1 MKKDGVEKK
10 DNTKGKVKGYFMYE
24 KEKQRENH
32 LIVLLVYTFFS
43 LILTGESLLLG
54 WEVGAIVL
62 LLTALIGSWV
72 IYITDMVSGGMR
84 LWLYFALTMISCFFY
99 GIHQTSVFDLA
110 PLMILIMILFSVTE
124 KSSIIRLC
132 VITYYL
138 TMCYD
143 FIFVLKHA
151 IELTTLTVTRTLLH
165 LGLVLVSGCLVNLV
179 LKRRKSERVYSD
191 KKIEKLEETNRRVED
206 FLANVSH
213 ELRTP
218 INAVTGISTVM
229 LQKEEEQEKRE
240 QLSSVQMAGKRL
252 FGQIEDILD
261 YTEIDTNK
269 IRLSEE
275 NYTPS
280 LVVSDL
286 VSEYWEKEE
295 KQPELLFDYDTKIP
309 PVLLGDERKIRKILK
324 HLVDNAMK
332 FTQEGGVYV
341 RIFSL
346 KKSYGINLCIEVSDT
361 GVGIAKDELERITE
375 RFYQTSTGRNRKV
388 GGLGLGLS
396 IVYGMVRVMNGFMRI
411 ESEEG
416 RGTTVTV
423 SIPQQVAEENP
434 EKPLINNKNLCVACF
449 LMTEKYKVPQV
460 REYYNKMI
468 AHMVKQFDISLHRVT
483 NRDELEQ
490 LLEVTPVT
498 HLFVGEEEYRV
509 NKNYLEMTD
518 SKVRIVVVAG
528 KNIILPQEK
537 RIEII
542 RKPLC
547 TQSVLNILKEKES
560 DLSKRKKRKM
570 ICPGIKVL
578 VVDDEPMNLTVAKGI
593 FENYQMI
600 VKTVISGKE
609 AIAACE
615 KERFDIIF
623 LDHMMP
629 EMDGIETLK
638 QLRKMQKESGQ
649 EYIIVAFTA
658 NAVSGAKKMFMEEG
672 FDEFVSKPIE
682 TMTLERV
689 LCKVLPKSSIT
700 YVSEEKEAVKTDE
713 RKTNFDRNAGLQ
725 YCRGDEIFYR
735 ELLAQFHSE
744 SVKKRQ
750 MIEADYEQKNM
761 EDYRIRVHALK
772 STAKMIGA
780 ENLSDLAKDLE
791 MAAKEKDWDFIE
803 KNHKEVLD
811 QYAAAVVEIGSL
823 LGTVLEEEEFSVTQI
838 NSEKLL
844 EELMLLMEKLRAYE
858 IDDAEKII
866 QKLQYINCANLSG
879 RELIEDIKQ
888 DVADFEFDRALYKT
902 EKLYKRVERGECE

>member
-1 MKKDGVEKK
+1 
-10 DNTKGKVKGYFMYE
+10 MYE

-309 PVLLGDERKIRKILK
+309 LVLLGDERKIRKILK

-468 AHMVKQFDISLHRVT
+468 AHMVKQFDILLHRVT

-509 NKNYLEMTD
+509 NKNYLEMID

-700 YVSEEKEAVKTDE
+700 YVSEEKEAVKADE

-725 YCRGDEIFYR
+725 YCRGDEMFYR

-858 IDDAEKII
+858 IDEAEKII
-866 QKLQYINCANLSG
+866 QKLQHIKCANLLG
-879 RELIEDIKQ
+879 KELIEDIKQ
-888 DVADFEFDRALYKT
+888 DVTDFEFDRALNKT

>member
-1 MKKDGVEKK
+1 
-10 DNTKGKVKGYFMYE
+10 MYE
-24 KEKQRENH
+24 KEKQRETH
-32 LIVLLVYTFFS
+32 LIVLLVYTFFT

-62 LLTALIGSWV
+62 LLSALIGCWV
-72 IYITDMVSGGMR
+72 IYITDMVAGGMR

-99 GIHQTSVFDLA
+99 GIHETSIFDLA
-110 PLMILIMILFSVTE
+110 PLMILIMILFSITE
-124 KSSIIRLC
+124 KTSIIRLC

-143 FIFVLKHA
+143 FVFVLNHA
-151 IELTTLTVTRTLLH
+151 IEFTALTVTRTLLH

-179 LKRRKSERVYSD
+179 LKRRKSERVYTD
-191 KKIEKLEETNRRVED
+191 NKIEKLEEANRRVED

-229 LQKEEEQEKRE
+229 LQKEEDQEKRE

-252 FGQIEDILD
+252 FSQIEDILD
-261 YTEIDTNK
+261 YTEIDTHK

-286 VSEYWEKEE
+286 VSEYRKKEE
-295 KQPELLFDYDTKIP
+295 KQPELLFDYDINIP
-309 PVLLGDERKIRKILK
+309 PVLFGDERKIRKILK

-332 FTQEGGVYV
+332 FTQEGGGVCV
-341 RIFSL
+341 RFFSL
-346 KKSYGINLCIEVSDT
+346 PKSYGINLCIEVNDT
-361 GVGIAKDELERITE
+361 GAGIAKDELERITQ
-375 RFYQTSTGRNRKV
+375 RFYQTSAGRNRKA

-416 RGTTVTV
+416 KGTTVTV
-423 SIPQQVAEENP
+423 SIPQQVVEESADL
-434 EKPLINNKNLCVACF
+434 PLIDSKNLCVACF
-449 LMTEKYKVPQV
+449 LMTEKYEVPEV

-468 AHMVKQFDISLHRVT
+468 AHMVKQFDIPLHRVT
-483 NRDELEQ
+483 NREELEQ
-490 LLEVTPVT
+490 LLEMVPVT
-498 HLFVGEEEYRV
+498 HLFVGEEEYQE
-509 NKNYLEMTD
+509 NEDYLKMTD
-518 SKVRIVVVAG
+518 AKIRVIVVAG
-528 KNIILPQEK
+528 KSIIQPQEK
-537 RIEII
+537 RVEII

-547 TQSVLNILKEKES
+547 TQSILNILKEKQS
-560 DLSKRKKRKM
+560 GLLKRKKRRM
-570 ICPGIKVL
+570 VCPGIKVL
-578 VVDDEPMNLTVAKGI
+578 VVDDEPMNLIVAKGI
-593 FENYQMI
+593 FENYQMK

-615 KERFDIIF
+615 KEMFDIIF

-638 QLRKMQKESGQ
+638 RLRKMQRESNQ
-649 EYIIVAFTA
+649 EYLIVAFTA

-682 TMTLERV
+682 TMALERV

-700 YVSEEKEAVKTDE
+700 YVGEEKEAVKADE
-713 RKTNFDRNAGLQ
+713 RKTNFDRDVGLQ
-725 YCRGDEIFYR
+725 YCRGDEMFYR

-744 SVKKRQ
+744 SVQKRQ
-750 MIEADYEQKNM
+750 KIEEDYKQKNM

-780 ENLSDLAKDLE
+780 ESLSDLAKDLE
-791 MAAKEKDWDFIE
+791 MAAKEKNWNFIE

-811 QYAAAVVEIGSL
+811 QYAEAVMEIGSL
-823 LGTVLEEEEFSVTQI
+823 LGAALEEEDFSVTQI
-838 NSEKLL
+838 KSEKLL
-844 EELMLLMEKLRAYE
+844 EELMILMEKLRSYE
-858 IDDAEKII
+858 IDEAEKII
-866 QKLQYINCANLSG
+866 QKLQDIKCGNLSG
-879 RELIEDIKQ
+879 RELIADIKQ
-888 DVADFEFDRALYKT
+888 DVTDFEFDRALEKT
-902 EKLYKRVERGECE
+902 EKLHKRVERGECE

>member
-725 YCRGDEIFYR
+725 YCRGDEMFYR
-735 ELLAQFHSE
+735 ELLAQFHGE

-866 QKLQYINCANLSG
+866 QKLQYIKCANLSG

>member
-1 MKKDGVEKK
+1 
-10 DNTKGKVKGYFMYE
+10 MYE

-286 VSEYWEKEE
+286 VSEHWEKEE

-309 PVLLGDERKIRKILK
+309 PVIFSDERKIRKILK

-468 AHMVKQFDISLHRVT
+468 AHMVKQFDILLHRVT

-509 NKNYLEMTD
+509 NKNYLEMID

-700 YVSEEKEAVKTDE
+700 YVSEEKEAVKADE

-725 YCRGDEIFYR
+725 YCRGDEMFYR

-858 IDDAEKII
+858 IDEAEKII
-866 QKLQYINCANLSG
+866 QKLQHIKCANLLG
-879 RELIEDIKQ
+879 KELIEDIKQ
-888 DVADFEFDRALYKT
+888 DVTDFEFDRALNKT

>member
-1 MKKDGVEKK
+1 
-10 DNTKGKVKGYFMYE
+10 
-24 KEKQRENH
+24 
-32 LIVLLVYTFFS
+32 
-43 LILTGESLLLG
+43 
-54 WEVGAIVL
+54 
-62 LLTALIGSWV
+62 
-72 IYITDMVSGGMR
+72 
-84 LWLYFALTMISCFFY
+84 
-99 GIHQTSVFDLA
+99 
-110 PLMILIMILFSVTE
+110 
-124 KSSIIRLC
+124 
-132 VITYYL
+132 
-138 TMCYD
+138 
-143 FIFVLKHA
+143 
-151 IELTTLTVTRTLLH
+151 
-165 LGLVLVSGCLVNLV
+165 
-179 LKRRKSERVYSD
+179 
-191 KKIEKLEETNRRVED
+191 
-206 FLANVSH
+206 
-213 ELRTP
+213 
-218 INAVTGISTVM
+218 
-229 LQKEEEQEKRE
+229 
-240 QLSSVQMAGKRL
+240 
-252 FGQIEDILD
+252 
-261 YTEIDTNK
+261 
-269 IRLSEE
+269 
-275 NYTPS
+275 
-280 LVVSDL
+280 
-286 VSEYWEKEE
+286 
-295 KQPELLFDYDTKIP
+295 
-309 PVLLGDERKIRKILK
+309 
-324 HLVDNAMK
+324 
-332 FTQEGGVYV
+332 
-341 RIFSL
+341 
-346 KKSYGINLCIEVSDT
+346 
-361 GVGIAKDELERITE
+361 
-375 RFYQTSTGRNRKV
+375 
-388 GGLGLGLS
+388 
-396 IVYGMVRVMNGFMRI
+396 MNGFMRI

-449 LMTEKYKVPQV
+449 LMTEKYEVPQV
-460 REYYNKMI
+460 REYYDKMI
-468 AHMVKQFDISLHRVT
+468 AHMVKQFDIPLHRVT

-609 AIAACE
+609 AIEACE

-725 YCRGDEIFYR
+725 YCRGDEMFYR
-735 ELLAQFHSE
+735 IVS
-744 SVKKRQ
+744 
-750 MIEADYEQKNM
+750 
-761 EDYRIRVHALK
+761 
-772 STAKMIGA
+772 
-780 ENLSDLAKDLE
+780 
-791 MAAKEKDWDFIE
+791 
-803 KNHKEVLD
+803 
-811 QYAAAVVEIGSL
+811 AVS
-823 LGTVLEEEEFSVTQI
+823 
-838 NSEKLL
+838 
-844 EELMLLMEKLRAYE
+844 R
-858 IDDAEKII
+858 
-866 QKLQYINCANLSG
+866 
-879 RELIEDIKQ
+879 
-888 DVADFEFDRALYKT
+888 
-902 EKLYKRVERGECE
+902 

>member
-1 MKKDGVEKK
+1 MEKK

-286 VSEYWEKEE
+286 VSEHWEKEE

-468 AHMVKQFDISLHRVT
+468 AHMVKQFDILLHRVT

-509 NKNYLEMTD
+509 NKNYLEMID

-700 YVSEEKEAVKTDE
+700 YVSEEKEAVKADE

-725 YCRGDEIFYR
+725 YCRGDEMFYR

-858 IDDAEKII
+858 IDEAEKII
-866 QKLQYINCANLSG
+866 QKLQHIKCANLLG
-879 RELIEDIKQ
+879 KELIEDIKQ
-888 DVADFEFDRALYKT
+888 DVTDFEFDRALNKT

>member
-1 MKKDGVEKK
+1 
-10 DNTKGKVKGYFMYE
+10 MYE

-43 LILTGESLLLG
+43 LILMGESLLLG

-110 PLMILIMILFSVTE
+110 PLMILIMILFSITE

-143 FIFVLKHA
+143 FIFVLNHA
-151 IELTTLTVTRTLLH
+151 IEFTALTVTRTLLH

-280 LVVSDL
+280 LVVNDL
-286 VSEYWEKEE
+286 VSEYWLKEE
-295 KQPELLFDYDTKIP
+295 KQTELLFDYDTKIP
-309 PVLLGDERKIRKILK
+309 PVLFGDERKIRKILK

-423 SIPQQVAEENP
+423 SIPQQVVEEDMEQP
-434 EKPLINNKNLCVACF
+434 IIDSKNLCVACF
-449 LMTEKYKVPQV
+449 LMTEKYEVPQV

-468 AHMVKQFDISLHRVT
+468 AHMVKQFDIPLHRVT

-490 LLEVTPVT
+490 LLEMTPVT
-498 HLFVGEEEYRV
+498 HLFVGEEEYQA

-518 SKVRIVVVAG
+518 SKVRI
-528 KNIILPQEK
+528 LWQEK
-537 RIEII
+537 ILFCR
-542 RKPLC
+542 RK
-547 TQSVLNILKEKES
+547 
-560 DLSKRKKRKM
+560 
-570 ICPGIKVL
+570 
-578 VVDDEPMNLTVAKGI
+578 
-593 FENYQMI
+593 
-600 VKTVISGKE
+600 SG
-609 AIAACE
+609 
-615 KERFDIIF
+615 
-623 LDHMMP
+623 
-629 EMDGIETLK
+629 
-638 QLRKMQKESGQ
+638 
-649 EYIIVAFTA
+649 
-658 NAVSGAKKMFMEEG
+658 
-672 FDEFVSKPIE
+672 
-682 TMTLERV
+682 
-689 LCKVLPKSSIT
+689 
-700 YVSEEKEAVKTDE
+700 
-713 RKTNFDRNAGLQ
+713 
-725 YCRGDEIFYR
+725 
-735 ELLAQFHSE
+735 
-744 SVKKRQ
+744 
-750 MIEADYEQKNM
+750 
-761 EDYRIRVHALK
+761 
-772 STAKMIGA
+772 
-780 ENLSDLAKDLE
+780 
-791 MAAKEKDWDFIE
+791 
-803 KNHKEVLD
+803 
-811 QYAAAVVEIGSL
+811 
-823 LGTVLEEEEFSVTQI
+823 
-838 NSEKLL
+838 
-844 EELMLLMEKLRAYE
+844 
-858 IDDAEKII
+858 
-866 QKLQYINCANLSG
+866 
-879 RELIEDIKQ
+879 
-888 DVADFEFDRALYKT
+888 
-902 EKLYKRVERGECE
+902 

>member
-1 MKKDGVEKK
+1 M
-10 DNTKGKVKGYFMYE
+10 
-24 KEKQRENH
+24 
-32 LIVLLVYTFFS
+32 
-43 LILTGESLLLG
+43 
-54 WEVGAIVL
+54 
-62 LLTALIGSWV
+62 
-72 IYITDMVSGGMR
+72 
-84 LWLYFALTMISCFFY
+84 
-99 GIHQTSVFDLA
+99 FDLA
-110 PLMILIMILFSVTE
+110 PLMILIMILFSITE

-143 FIFVLKHA
+143 FIFVLNHA
-151 IELTTLTVTRTLLH
+151 IEFTALTVTRTLLH

-280 LVVSDL
+280 LVVNDL
-286 VSEYWEKEE
+286 VSEYWLKEE
-295 KQPELLFDYDTKIP
+295 KQTELLFDYDTKIP
-309 PVLLGDERKIRKILK
+309 PVLFGDERKIRKILK

-423 SIPQQVAEENP
+423 SIPQQV
-434 EKPLINNKNLCVACF
+434 IIDSKNLCVACF
-449 LMTEKYKVPQV
+449 LMTEKYEVPQV

-468 AHMVKQFDISLHRVT
+468 AHMVKQFDIPLHRVT

-490 LLEVTPVT
+490 LLEMTPVT
-498 HLFVGEEEYRV
+498 HLFVGEEEYQA

-713 RKTNFDRNAGLQ
+713 RKTN
-725 YCRGDEIFYR
+725 
-735 ELLAQFHSE
+735 
-744 SVKKRQ
+744 
-750 MIEADYEQKNM
+750 YEQKNM

-780 ENLSDLAKDLE
+780 ENLSDLAKNLE

-844 EELMLLMEKLRAYE
+844 EELMILMEKLRAYE
-858 IDDAEKII
+858 IDEAEKII
-866 QKLQYINCANLSG
+866 QKLQHIKCANLSG
-879 RELIEDIKQ
+879 RELIENIKQ
-888 DVADFEFDRALYKT
+888 DVTDFEFDRALNKT
-902 EKLYKRVERGECE
+902 EELYKRVERGECE

>member
-1 MKKDGVEKK
+1 MEKK

-24 KEKQRENH
+24 TEKQRENH

-191 KKIEKLEETNRRVED
+191 KKIEKLEETNHRVED

-280 LVVSDL
+280 LVVNDL

-361 GVGIAKDELERITE
+361 GRGISLIDQGRVFE
-375 RFYQTSTGRNRKV
+375 RFFRCDAGRDKETG
-388 GGLGLGLS
+388 GTGLGLA
-396 IVYGMVRVMNGFMRI
+396 IVKHIVQYYKGTI
-411 ESEEG
+411 HLESELG
-416 RGTTVTV
+416 KGTT
-423 SIPQQVAEENP
+423 
-434 EKPLINNKNLCVACF
+434 F
-449 LMTEKYKVPQV
+449 KV
-460 REYYNKMI
+460 
-468 AHMVKQFDISLHRVT
+468 
-483 NRDELEQ
+483 
-490 LLEVTPVT
+490 
-498 HLFVGEEEYRV
+498 
-509 NKNYLEMTD
+509 
-518 SKVRIVVVAG
+518 
-528 KNIILPQEK
+528 
-537 RIEII
+537 
-542 RKPLC
+542 
-547 TQSVLNILKEKES
+547 
-560 DLSKRKKRKM
+560 
-570 ICPGIKVL
+570 
-578 VVDDEPMNLTVAKGI
+578 
-593 FENYQMI
+593 
-600 VKTVISGKE
+600 
-609 AIAACE
+609 
-615 KERFDIIF
+615 
-623 LDHMMP
+623 
-629 EMDGIETLK
+629 
-638 QLRKMQKESGQ
+638 
-649 EYIIVAFTA
+649 
-658 NAVSGAKKMFMEEG
+658 
-672 FDEFVSKPIE
+672 
-682 TMTLERV
+682 
-689 LCKVLPKSSIT
+689 VLPI
-700 YVSEEKEAVKTDE
+700 
-713 RKTNFDRNAGLQ
+713 
-725 YCRGDEIFYR
+725 I
-735 ELLAQFHSE
+735 
-744 SVKKRQ
+744 
-750 MIEADYEQKNM
+750 
-761 EDYRIRVHALK
+761 
-772 STAKMIGA
+772 
-780 ENLSDLAKDLE
+780 KD
-791 MAAKEKDWDFIE
+791 
-803 KNHKEVLD
+803 
-811 QYAAAVVEIGSL
+811 SL
-823 LGTVLEEEEFSVTQI
+823 
-838 NSEKLL
+838 
-844 EELMLLMEKLRAYE
+844 
-858 IDDAEKII
+858 
-866 QKLQYINCANLSG
+866 
-879 RELIEDIKQ
+879 
-888 DVADFEFDRALYKT
+888 
-902 EKLYKRVERGECE
+902 

>member
-1 MKKDGVEKK
+1 
-10 DNTKGKVKGYFMYE
+10 MYE

-286 VSEYWEKEE
+286 VSEHWEKEE

-309 PVLLGDERKIRKILK
+309 PVLFSDERKIRKILK

-388 GGLGLGLS
+388 GGLNVKWIREIQLWGSGVVS
-396 IVYGMVRVMNGFMRI
+396 GMVRVMNGFMRI

-468 AHMVKQFDISLHRVT
+468 AHMVKQFDILLHRVT

-509 NKNYLEMTD
+509 NKNYLEMID

-700 YVSEEKEAVKTDE
+700 YVSEEKEAVKADE

-725 YCRGDEIFYR
+725 YCRGDEMFYR

-858 IDDAEKII
+858 IDEAEKII
-866 QKLQYINCANLSG
+866 QKLQHIKCANLLG
-879 RELIEDIKQ
+879 KELIEDIKQ
-888 DVADFEFDRALYKT
+888 DVTDFEFDRALNKT

>member
-1 MKKDGVEKK
+1 
-10 DNTKGKVKGYFMYE
+10 MYE
-24 KEKQRENH
+24 KEKQREHH

-99 GIHQTSVFDLA
+99 GIHKTSVFDLA
-110 PLMILIMILFSVTE
+110 PLMILIMILFSITE
-124 KSSIIRLC
+124 KTSIIRLC

-143 FIFVLKHA
+143 FIFVLNHA

-309 PVLLGDERKIRKILK
+309 LVLFSDERKIRKILK

-468 AHMVKQFDISLHRVT
+468 AHMVKQFDILLHRVT

-509 NKNYLEMTD
+509 NKNYLEMID

-700 YVSEEKEAVKTDE
+700 YVSEEKEAVKADE

-725 YCRGDEIFYR
+725 YCRGDEMFYR

-858 IDDAEKII
+858 IDEAEKII
-866 QKLQYINCANLSG
+866 QKLQHIKCANLLG
-879 RELIEDIKQ
+879 KELIEDIKQ
-888 DVADFEFDRALYKT
+888 DVTDFEFDRALNKT

>member
-1 MKKDGVEKK
+1 MIW
-10 DNTKGKVKGYFMYE
+10 F
-24 KEKQRENH
+24 R
-32 LIVLLVYTFFS
+32 S
-43 LILTGESLLLG
+43 
-54 WEVGAIVL
+54 
-62 LLTALIGSWV
+62 IG
-72 IYITDMVSGGMR
+72 
-84 LWLYFALTMISCFFY
+84 
-99 GIHQTSVFDLA
+99 
-110 PLMILIMILFSVTE
+110 
-124 KSSIIRLC
+124 
-132 VITYYL
+132 
-138 TMCYD
+138 
-143 FIFVLKHA
+143 
-151 IELTTLTVTRTLLH
+151 
-165 LGLVLVSGCLVNLV
+165 
-179 LKRRKSERVYSD
+179 
-191 KKIEKLEETNRRVED
+191 
-206 FLANVSH
+206 
-213 ELRTP
+213 
-218 INAVTGISTVM
+218 
-229 LQKEEEQEKRE
+229 
-240 QLSSVQMAGKRL
+240 
-252 FGQIEDILD
+252 
-261 YTEIDTNK
+261 
-269 IRLSEE
+269 
-275 NYTPS
+275 
-280 LVVSDL
+280 
-286 VSEYWEKEE
+286 KEE
-295 KQPELLFDYDTKIP
+295 KQTELLFDYDTKIP
-309 PVLLGDERKIRKILK
+309 PVLFGDERKIRKILK

-388 GGLGLGLS
+388 GLGLGLS

-423 SIPQQVAEENP
+423 SIPQQVVEENP

-518 SKVRIVVVAG
+518 SKVRIAVVAG

-780 ENLSDLAKDLE
+780 EICLIWQKIWKLQRKKKTGISLRRSQRSSRPDS
-791 MAAKEKDWDFIE
+791 
-803 KNHKEVLD
+803 
-811 QYAAAVVEIGSL
+811 AAVVEIGSL
-823 LGTVLEEEEFSVTQI
+823 LGTVLEEEEFSVMQ
-838 NSEKLL
+838 NDSEKLL
-844 EELMLLMEKLRAYE
+844 EELK
-858 IDDAEKII
+858 
-866 QKLQYINCANLSG
+866 C
-879 RELIEDIKQ
+879 
-888 DVADFEFDRALYKT
+888 F
-902 EKLYKRVERGECE
+902 

>member
-143 FIFVLKHA
+143 FIFVLNHA
-151 IELTTLTVTRTLLH
+151 IELTVLTVTRTLLH

-179 LKRRKSERVYSD
+179 LKRRKSERVYLD

-280 LVVSDL
+280 LVVNDL
-286 VSEYWEKEE
+286 VSEYWLKEE
-295 KQPELLFDYDTKIP
+295 KQTELLFDYDIKIP

-468 AHMVKQFDISLHRVT
+468 AHMVKQFDILLHRVT

-509 NKNYLEMTD
+509 NKNYLEMID

-528 KNIILPQEK
+528 KNIVLPQEK

-700 YVSEEKEAVKTDE
+700 YVSEEKEAVKADE

-725 YCRGDEIFYR
+725 YCRGDEMFYR

-858 IDDAEKII
+858 IDEAEKII
-866 QKLQYINCANLSG
+866 QKLQHIKCANLLG
-879 RELIEDIKQ
+879 KELIEDIKQ
-888 DVADFEFDRALYKT
+888 DVTDFEFDRALNKT

>member
-1 MKKDGVEKK
+1 
-10 DNTKGKVKGYFMYE
+10 MYE
-24 KEKQRENH
+24 KEKQRETH

-309 PVLLGDERKIRKILK
+309 PVLFSDERKIRKILK

-468 AHMVKQFDISLHRVT
+468 AHMVKQFDILLHRVT

-509 NKNYLEMTD
+509 NKNYLEMID

-700 YVSEEKEAVKTDE
+700 YVSEEKEAVKADE

-725 YCRGDEIFYR
+725 YCRGDEMFYR

-858 IDDAEKII
+858 IDEAEKII
-866 QKLQYINCANLSG
+866 QKLQHIKCANLLG
-879 RELIEDIKQ
+879 KELIEDIKQ
-888 DVADFEFDRALYKT
+888 DVTDFEFDRALNKT

>member
-1 MKKDGVEKK
+1 
-10 DNTKGKVKGYFMYE
+10 MYE

-286 VSEYWEKEE
+286 VSEHWEKEE
-295 KQPELLFDYDTKIP
+295 KQPELLFDYDTKIL
-309 PVLLGDERKIRKILK
+309 PVLFSDERKIRKILK

-468 AHMVKQFDISLHRVT
+468 AHMVKQFDILLHRVT

-509 NKNYLEMTD
+509 NKNYLEMID

-700 YVSEEKEAVKTDE
+700 YVSEEKEAVKADE

-725 YCRGDEIFYR
+725 YCRGDEMFYR

-858 IDDAEKII
+858 IDEAEKII
-866 QKLQYINCANLSG
+866 QKLQHIKCANLLG
-879 RELIEDIKQ
+879 KELIEDIKQ
-888 DVADFEFDRALYKT
+888 DVTDFEFDRALNKT

>member
-1 MKKDGVEKK
+1 
-10 DNTKGKVKGYFMYE
+10 MYE

-43 LILTGESLLLG
+43 LILMGESLLLG

-110 PLMILIMILFSVTE
+110 PLMILIMILFSITE

-143 FIFVLKHA
+143 FIFVLNHA
-151 IELTTLTVTRTLLH
+151 IEFTALTVTRTLLH

-280 LVVSDL
+280 LVVNDL
-286 VSEYWEKEE
+286 VSEYWLKEE
-295 KQPELLFDYDTKIP
+295 KQTELLFDYDTKIP
-309 PVLLGDERKIRKILK
+309 PVLFGDERKIRKILK

-423 SIPQQVAEENP
+423 SIPQQVAEEDM
-434 EKPLINNKNLCVACF
+434 EQPLIDSKNLCVACF
-449 LMTEKYKVPQV
+449 LMTEKYEVPQV

-468 AHMVKQFDISLHRVT
+468 AHMVKQFDIPLHRVT

-490 LLEVTPVT
+490 LLEMTPVT
-498 HLFVGEEEYRV
+498 HLFVGEEEYQA

-638 QLRKMQKESGQ
+638 QLRKIQKESGQ

-700 YVSEEKEAVKTDE
+700 YVSEEKEAVKADE

-725 YCRGDEIFYR
+725 YCRGDEMFYR

-844 EELMLLMEKLRAYE
+844 EELMILMEKLRAYE
-858 IDDAEKII
+858 IDEAEKII
-866 QKLQYINCANLSG
+866 QKLQHIKCANLSG

-888 DVADFEFDRALYKT
+888 DVTDFEFDRALNKT

>member
-1 MKKDGVEKK
+1 
-10 DNTKGKVKGYFMYE
+10 MYE

-99 GIHQTSVFDLA
+99 GIHKTSVFDLA
-110 PLMILIMILFSVTE
+110 PLMILIMILFSITE
-124 KSSIIRLC
+124 KTSIIRLC

-143 FIFVLKHA
+143 FIFVLNHA

-309 PVLLGDERKIRKILK
+309 LVLFSDERKIRKILK

-468 AHMVKQFDISLHRVT
+468 AHMVKQFDILLHRVT

-509 NKNYLEMTD
+509 NKNYLEMID

-700 YVSEEKEAVKTDE
+700 YVSEEKEAVKADE

-725 YCRGDEIFYR
+725 YCRGDEMFYR

-791 MAAKEKDWDFIE
+791 MAAKEKDRDFIE

-858 IDDAEKII
+858 IDEAEKII
-866 QKLQYINCANLSG
+866 QKLQHIKCANLLG
-879 RELIEDIKQ
+879 KELIEDIKQ
-888 DVADFEFDRALYKT
+888 DVTDFEFDRALNKT